1 MLPKYLFFS
10 IALYVPPIVVIEKE
24 SGEREG
30 EFFASYANLKSAIKY
45 PNAKKNTL
53 GRFSL
58 DFIKMQRVTARFN

>member
-30 EFFASYANLKSAIKY
+30 EFFVSYANLKSA
-45 PNAKKNTL
+45 
-53 GRFSL
+53 RL
-58 DFIKMQRVTARFN
+58 DAFRWIS